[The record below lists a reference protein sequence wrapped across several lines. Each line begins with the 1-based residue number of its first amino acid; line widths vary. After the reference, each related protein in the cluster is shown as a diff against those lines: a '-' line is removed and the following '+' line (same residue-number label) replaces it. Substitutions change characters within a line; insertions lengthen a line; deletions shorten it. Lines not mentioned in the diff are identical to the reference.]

1 MLSKR
6 PSTAKA
12 VVLTDIELVNAYVAG
27 DEHAFE
33 VLLHRHKRKV
43 WSHIY
48 LMVRDRE
55 ATEDLFQEAFIKV
68 VHHLKAGRY
77 NEEGKFLPWVMRIAH
92 NLVIDH
98 FRRNKKMP
106 TVRSN
111 EQHDVFGTIAQTGM
125 NAEQRLVNVQID
137 ADVRKLIDH
146 LPEEQREVVIMRTY
160 LGMSFKEIAEHTSV
174 SINTALG
181 RMRYALINMRKLIK
195 KHEMVLERA

>member
-1 MLSKR
+1 MQTVKR
-6 PSTAKA
+6 KRSETAIHN
-12 VVLTDIELVNAYVAG
+12 DQELVRLYLEGN
-27 DEHAFE
+27 EPAFE
-33 VLLHRHKRKV
+33 TLLHRHKRKV

-55 ATEDLFQEAFIKV
+55 VTEDLFQEAFIKV
-68 VHHLKAGRY
+68 VHTLKTGRY

-106 TVRSN
+106 LVRSN
-111 EQHDVFGTIAQTGM
+111 DDHDVFATHAQPGKNM
-125 NAEQRLVNVQID
+125 EQQMVNVQID
-137 ADVRKLIDH
+137 EDVRKLIDH

-160 LGMSFKEIAEHTSV
+160 LGMSFKEISEHTEV

-181 RMRYALINMRKLIK
+181 RMRYALINMRKMIK
-195 KHEMVLERA
+195 EHDIYLERA

>member
-1 MLSKR
+1 MLTKLSI
-6 PSTAKA
+6 SAKA
-12 VVLTDIELVNAYVAG
+12 EVVNDHDLVRSYLEGN
-27 DEHAFE
+27 ESAFE
-33 VLLHRHKRKV
+33 KLLHRHKRKV

-55 ATEDLFQEAFIKV
+55 VTEDLFQEAFIKV
-68 VHHLKAGRY
+68 VHTLKTGKY

-106 TVRSN
+106 LVRSN
-111 EQHDVFGTIAQTGM
+111 DEHDVFATVAQPGK
-125 NAEQRLVNVQID
+125 NVEQRMVNVQID

-160 LGMSFKEIAEHTSV
+160 LGMSFKEIAEQTDV

-181 RMRYALINMRKLIK
+181 RMRYALINMRKMIK
-195 KHEMVLERA
+195 KHDIVLDRA

>member
-1 MLSKR
+1 MLTKVKS
-6 PSTAKA
+6 PAKA
-12 VVLTDIELVNAYVAG
+12 EVLNDQDLVHLYLAG
-27 DEHAFE
+27 QEQAFE
-33 VLLHRHKRKV
+33 ELLHRHKRKV
-43 WSHIY
+43 WAHIH

-55 ATEDLFQEAFIKV
+55 VTEDLFQEAFIKV
-68 VHHLKAGRY
+68 VHTLRNGRY

-98 FRRNKKMP
+98 FRRNRKMP
-106 TVRSN
+106 LVRSN
-111 EQHDVFGTIAQTGM
+111 DEHDVFATLAQPGK
-125 NAEQRLVNVQID
+125 NVEQRLVNGQID

-160 LGMSFKEIAEHTSV
+160 LGMSFKEIAEETGV

-195 KHEMVLERA
+195 QHGIILDRA

>member
-1 MLSKR
+1 MLSK
-6 PSTAKA
+6 
-12 VVLTDIELVNAYVAG
+12 VLTDIELVHRYIG
-27 DEHAFE
+27 GEERAFE
-33 VLLHRHKRKV
+33 ILLNRHKRKV

-55 ATEDLFQEAFIKV
+55 VTEDLFQEAFIKV
-68 VHHLKAGRY
+68 VHHLKAGKY

-106 TVRSN
+106 LVRSN
-111 EQHDVFGTIAQTGM
+111 DEHDVFATVAQPDK
-125 NAEQRLVNVQID
+125 NIEDRIVNVQID
-137 ADVRKLIDH
+137 DDVRKLIDH
-146 LPEEQREVVIMRTY
+146 LPGEQREVVIMRTY
-160 LGMSFKEIAEHTSV
+160 LGMSFKEIAEHTEV

-195 KHEMVLERA
+195 QHRMQLERA

>member
-1 MLSKR
+1 MLTKLSI
-6 PSTAKA
+6 TAKA
-12 VVLTDIELVNAYVAG
+12 GVLNDQELVRSYLEGN
-27 DEHAFE
+27 EKAFE

-55 ATEDLFQEAFIKV
+55 ITEDLFQEAFIKV
-68 VHHLKAGRY
+68 VHTLKTGKY

-106 TVRSN
+106 MVRSN
-111 EQHDVFGTIAQTGM
+111 DDHDVFATISQPGK
-125 NAEQRLVNVQID
+125 NVEQRMVNVQID
-137 ADVRKLIDH
+137 EDVRKLIDH
-146 LPEEQREVVIMRTY
+146 LPEEQREVVVMRTY
-160 LGMSFKEIAEHTSV
+160 LGMSFKEIADHTDV

-195 KHEMVLERA
+195 KHDMLLDRA

>member
-1 MLSKR
+1 MLSKV
-6 PSTAKA
+6 SISAKA
-12 VVLTDIELVNAYVAG
+12 VGLNDQELVRSYLEGN
-27 DEHAFE
+27 EKAFE

-55 ATEDLFQEAFIKV
+55 VTEDLFQDAFIKV
-68 VHHLKAGRY
+68 VHTLKCGKY

-106 TVRSN
+106 VVRSN
-111 EQHDVFGTIAQTGM
+111 DEHDVFATVAQPGK
-125 NAEQRLVNVQID
+125 NVEQRMVNVQID
-137 ADVRKLIDH
+137 EDVRRLIDH
-146 LPEEQREVVIMRTY
+146 LPEEQREVVVMRTY
-160 LGMSFKEIAEHTSV
+160 LGMSFKEIAEHSDV

-195 KHEMVLERA
+195 KHDMVLERA

>member
-1 MLSKR
+1 MLSK
-6 PSTAKA
+6 
-12 VVLTDIELVNAYVAG
+12 VLQDTELVSAYLAG
-27 DEHAFE
+27 NEHAFE
-33 VLLHRHKRKV
+33 ILLHRHKRKV

-55 ATEDLFQEAFIKV
+55 VTEDLFQEAFIKV
-68 VHHLKAGRY
+68 VHHLKEGKY
-77 NEEGKFLPWVMRIAH
+77 NEEGKFLPWVIRIAH

-111 EQHDVFGTIAQTGM
+111 DEHDVFATIAQTGL
-125 NAEQRLVNVQID
+125 NAEQRMVNVQVD
-137 ADVRKLIDH
+137 DDVRKLIDH

-160 LGMSFKEIAEHTSV
+160 LNMSFKEIAEHTNV

-181 RMRYALINMRKLIK
+181 RMRYALINMRKLVQ
-195 KHEMVLERA
+195 KHAMLLERV